1 VTLIRPDS
9 GDSRVTR
16 TNSAGY
22 FTFSFVPASEYTLAI
37 DATGFQQW
45 KRSGIV
51 ISPGDKRDA
60 GSIVLQIAG
69 RPHSVTVSAQSDLI
83 STVDSGERATVITHA
98 DLEEAPVLSR
108 NAGELVRLL
117 PGMSPTGSAGAG
129 VENHSGFDGETISIA
144 ASPTSSY
151 SANGTST
158 HSMFITSD
166 GVDVSDPGFYLGS
179 FLNPNIDMV
188 QEVKILQS
196 NFSAENAKGPSVLQS
211 ITKSG
216 GKNFHAEAYVNA
228 RPFALNSN
236 EWLLNKTGQPRP
248 ESKYLF
254 PGANIGGPV
263 LIPGTSFNRNRE
275 KLFFFAGFEY
285 FKETLDNGVLRSV
298 VPSVAMRA
306 SDFRDVAYLKALGSA
321 EVNAPPAEGV
331 ASGGLIPKSDIDPGG
346 RVLMNLIPN
355 PNVDPADA
363 GAGLN

>member
-1 VTLIRPDS
+1 MRVWAFPALAALVGGLCGRLRAQQAGGTFTGTVADGSGSVVPSAAVTLIRPDS

-69 RPHSVTVSAQSDLI
+69 RPHSVTVLAQSDLI

-129 VENHSGFDGETISIA
+129 WRTTPVSMEKPS
-144 ASPTSSY
+144 ASPPVRHRRTPRMVLRLTRCSSPPTA
-151 SANGTST
+151 SC
-158 HSMFITSD
+158 FR
-166 GVDVSDPGFYLGS
+166 PGIYLGS

-263 LIPGTSFNRNRE
+263 LIPGTSFNRNR
-275 KLFFFAGFEY
+275 KSCSSLPASSISRKHWTTGSC
-285 FKETLDNGVLRSV
+285 GRSCRAWRC
-298 VPSVAMRA
+298 VPAT
-306 SDFRDVAYLKALGSA
+306 
-321 EVNAPPAEGV
+321 
-331 ASGGLIPKSDIDPGG
+331 SGMSLI
-346 RVLMNLIPN
+346 
-355 PNVDPADA
+355 
-363 GAGLN
+363 